1 MHESLRHLDE
11 LSSWIGRQE
20 IVEDSLCSGP
30 AAALAAALD
39 QPTAPR
45 AGETLPPLWHWIY
58 FLNYHRHS
66 ELAADGH
73 RKRGGFV
80 PPVQLPRRMFAG
92 AKLTFIEPLTVGEQA
107 RRVSTIRDL
116 TPKKGRTGDLVF
128 LRIHNEMVGQ
138 RGPAIIEEQDIVY
151 REAPKPGTDNER
163 SVPAKAQLTADW
175 SLEVRA
181 DEALLFRYSALI
193 FNAHRIHYDR
203 PYATEHEGYA
213 GLVVHGQLVATMLAE
228 LVRANVD
235 TPLRTFSFR
244 AMRPI
249 VDIAPFRICGARDGV
264 RVSLWAEDDIG
275 VVAMEAEA
283 ELAGSGRT
291 DQGEKR

>member
-1 MHESLRHLDE
+1 MNEPLRHVDE
-11 LSSWIGRQE
+11 PSSWIGRQE
-20 IVEDSLCSGP
+20 IVEDSLCLGP
-30 AAALAAALD
+30 AAALAATLD
-39 QPTAPR
+39 QPMAPQ
-45 AGETLPPLWHWIY
+45 AGDALPPLWHWIY

-73 RKRGGFV
+73 MKRGGFV

-92 AKLTFIEPLTVGEQA
+92 AKLTFLNPLTLGEPA

-128 LRIHNEMVGQ
+128 LRIHHEMIGP

-151 REAPKPGTDNER
+151 REAPKPGPDGER
-163 SVPAKAQLTADW
+163 SAPAKIQLKAEW
-175 SLEVRA
+175 SREVQV

-228 LVRANVD
+228 LVKANVNA
-235 TPLRTFSFR
+235 PLKAFSFR
-244 AMRPI
+244 AMQP
-249 VDIAPFRICGARDGV
+249 VLDIAPFLICGARDGV
-264 RVSLWAEDDIG
+264 RVSLWAEDNTG
-275 VVAMEAEA
+275 ALAMEAEA
-283 ELAGSGRT
+283 ELAA
-291 DQGEKR
+291 

>member
-1 MHESLRHLDE
+1 MPERLRHVDE

-39 QPTAPR
+39 QPTAPQ
-45 AGETLPPLWHWIY
+45 AGEALPPLWHWIY

-73 RKRGGFV
+73 MKRGGFV

-92 AKLTFIEPLTVGEQA
+92 AKLTFLNPLTMGEQA
-107 RRVSTIRDL
+107 RRVSTIRNVKF
-116 TPKKGRTGDLVF
+116 KKGRTGDLVF
-128 LRIHNEMVGQ
+128 LRIQNEIVGP

-151 REAPKPGTDNER
+151 REASKPGTGSEM
-163 SVPAKAQLTADW
+163 SAPARTRLGADW
-175 SLEVRA
+175 NREVRV

-228 LVRANVD
+228 LVRANVNA
-235 TPLRTFSFR
+235 PLKTFSFR

-249 VDIAPFRICGARDGV
+249 LDVAPFWICGARDGT
-264 RVSLWAEDDIG
+264 RVSLWAEASTG
-275 VVAMEAEA
+275 AVAMEADA
-283 ELAGSGRT
+283 ELAG
-291 DQGEKR
+291 